1 MQGLSIV
8 GCTLLVLGVQAEQDR
23 APAQKTNPSAAADI
37 VKQLREEADQL
48 EKSHA
53 SHFFDALIGAIE
65 SGDRRAVSA
74 QLPPMLKDD
83 GEAIGNALRAPE
95 LEQTCITTQSVTH
108 AHSPAMRVLSTS
120 TLRDGHNLRPGRNV

>member
-1 MQGLSIV
+1 MTGGTDAGLEYRR
-8 GCTLLVLGVQAEQDR
+8 TR
-23 APAQKTNPSAAADI
+23 ASRAWRASRTGSRAGAKTNPSAAADI

-48 EKSHA
+48 EKGQA

-74 QLPPMLKDD
+74 QLPPILKND

-108 AHSPAMRVLSTS
+108 AHSPAMRVFPPSPFLPN
-120 TLRDGHNLRPGRNV
+120 RQ